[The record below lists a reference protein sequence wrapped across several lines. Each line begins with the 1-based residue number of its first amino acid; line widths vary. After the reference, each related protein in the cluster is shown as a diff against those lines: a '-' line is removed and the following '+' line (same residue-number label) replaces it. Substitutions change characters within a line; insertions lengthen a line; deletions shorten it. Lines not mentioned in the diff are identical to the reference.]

1 MRRLLPLHD
10 RTPFAALIVLLL
22 GALLS
27 GCQPLQPPSEQ
38 PAAAAGTDG
47 VSAAA
52 AVPLT
57 TPDTATDWPRIEE
70 AGRLVVGTAADY
82 PPFEYYGESFAL
94 DGYDPALLEAIGE
107 NLGLEVVFQDIAF
120 EGLPD
125 ALALGQIDVA
135 AAALT
140 VTPARAAVVDFSQPY
155 FETTEGVLAAREAG
169 HQIDSLAD
177 FEGKRIGAE
186 RGSVYES
193 LLRNQLV
200 ETGMLPAENLLLYTT
215 LDAAAADLSEGRI
228 DLLVTDL
235 PAAERLARSAGFTL
249 AESGLVAQQ
258 YALAVRKGSDEL
270 RGKLDAALAALAS
283 DGTLARLA
291 SEELGLAPDQ
301 ITPPGELKAEDAS
314 EAGGSQPPCRNGLA
328 WVEDVTLP
336 DLDMTAPALMVPGQ
350 SFSKT
355 WRVRNIGTCAWDEGY
370 TLIFAHGS
378 APGAAMGGEA
388 VAVSRV
394 VEPGQT
400 YDLEAPLVAPITA
413 GTYQGAWQM
422 QAPGGRSF
430 GERLRVGI
438 QVAGAPT
445 PTPAPTQTPSPG
457 ISFSANAE
465 RVLQGNPVQFTW
477 DVQDADE
484 VYFYRAG
491 QDWTGRSVEAQ
502 GSAADIPA
510 ATTTYNLRVVRGG
523 QEEIR
528 ELTVYVEPNEGLP
541 QIPHFTLS
549 PSGELPLGQ
558 CVTLAWQV
566 TGDVSGVALFRN
578 KEPLWDDAPVEG
590 TFEDCPE
597 ALGTYEYAVGAQGP
611 AGLNYAVA
619 TLEVVSDAGTGAGA
633 DAGAARE
640 LQPDAPAIDLFS
652 ALPGELSVG
661 QCVELRWAVA
671 GETSSIRI
679 LRDGAVLV
687 EGAARSGSGTDCP
700 TEPGTVRYRLVAQN
714 AAGAS
719 DEAAA
724 EVRVGMPEP
733 THTPEPPAADA
744 TDAAPAAGAA
754 PGAAPLADG
763 GDEILGKELV
773 LVSYRDATGALVA
786 PLAGTRVTALFDAE
800 GGLSGSGGCN
810 GYGGTVTLGKGK
822 ITVGSLAVTEMF
834 CGEPI
839 GVMDQETQY
848 LSVLQTAATYT
859 EEAGQLTLLD
869 GAGNPVAIFVAAG

>member
-1 MRRLLPLHD
+1 MRRLLPLHFHM
-10 RTPFAALIVLLL
+10 PLVALVVFLL

-27 GCQPLQPPSEQ
+27 GCRPLQPPGGATGGV
-38 PAAAAGTDG
+38 PAD
-47 VSAAA
+47 SAAQA
-52 AVPLT
+52 LA
-57 TPDTATDWPRIEE
+57 TPDPATDWQRIEA

-82 PPFEYYGESFAL
+82 PPFEYYGTDFAL
-94 DGYDPALLEAIGE
+94 DGYDPALLAAIGE
-107 NLGLEVVFQDIAF
+107 YLGLEVVFKDIAF

-140 VTPARAAVVDFSQPY
+140 VTPERAAAVDFSQPY
-155 FETTEGVLAAREAG
+155 FATTEGVLAAREMG
-169 HQIDSLAD
+169 DQIDSLSD
-177 FEGKRIGAE
+177 LEGKRVGAE
-186 RGSVYES
+186 RGSVYETW
-193 LLRNQLV
+193 LRSQLV
-200 ETGMLPAENLLLYTT
+200 DGGLIPAENLLLYTT
-215 LDAAAADLSEGRI
+215 LDAAAADLAEGRV
-228 DLLVTDL
+228 DLIVTDL
-235 PAAERLARSAGFTL
+235 PAAERLARSEGLTL

-270 RGKLDAALAALAS
+270 RGELDAAIAALAAGS
-283 DGTLARLA
+283 TLERLA
-291 SEELGLAPDQ
+291 AEELGLADDQ
-301 ITPPGELKAEDAS
+301 VTPPGELEQEGHAS
-314 EAGGSQPPCRNGLA
+314 GAAPSQPQCRNGLA

-336 DLDMTAPALMVPGQ
+336 DLNMTAPALMAPGQ
-350 SFSKT
+350 PFRKI
-355 WRVRNIGTCAWDEGY
+355 WRVRNIGACAWDEGY
-370 TLIFAHGS
+370 TLVFAHGS
-378 APGAAMGGEA
+378 APGAAMGGQA
-388 VAVSRV
+388 VAIEGV
-394 VEPGQT
+394 VEPGAT
-400 YDLEAPLVAPITA
+400 VEIEAALVAPITA

-422 QAPGGRSF
+422 QAPDGRGF

-484 VYFYRAG
+484 VYFYQAG
-491 QDWTGRSVEAQ
+491 KDWTGRGVEAQ

-510 ATTTYNLRVVRGG
+510 ASTTYNLRVVRGG

-528 ELTVYVEPNEGLP
+528 ELTVYVEPNPGLP

-578 KEPLWDDAPVEG
+578 KQPLWGEAPVEG

-597 ALGTYEYAVGAQGP
+597 EAGTYEYAVGAQGP
-611 AGLNYAVA
+611 AGLNYAVS
-619 TLEVVSDAGTGAGA
+619 TVEVVAEPSSAAEAAPAAKATETGG
-633 DAGAARE
+633 
-640 LQPDAPAIDLFS
+640 PAIDLFS
-652 ALPGELSVG
+652 ALPGALAVG

-671 GETSSIRI
+671 GETSSIRL

-687 EGAARSGSGTDCP
+687 EGAPRSGSGTDCP
-700 TEPGTVRYRLVAQN
+700 TEPGTVRYRLVAEDS
-714 AAGAS
+714 AGAS
-719 DEAAA
+719 DEAEA
-724 EVRVGMPEP
+724 EVRVGLPQA
-733 THTPEPPAADA
+733 TQTPEPPAAEA
-744 TDAAPAAGAA
+744 PGAPAASASPPAGGA
-754 PGAAPLADG
+754 G
-763 GDEILGKELV
+763 EILGKELV
-773 LVSYRDATGALVA
+773 LISYRDASGALVA
-786 PLAGTRVTALFDAE
+786 PLAGTRVTALFDGE

-810 GYGGTVTLGKGK
+810 GYGGTVMLGEGT
-822 ITVGSLAVTEMF
+822 IAVESLAATEMF

-848 LSVLQTAATYT
+848 LSVLQTAASYT

-869 GAGNPVAIFVAAG
+869 GAGNPVAVFVAAG